1 MTNLSKRVNIP
12 TTDPATMGAAPPA
25 EAVSALPITPA
36 DQFAEQT
43 KCGCKRNAEG
53 VAKDKNNENRA
64 GRAELVQPPPAGLP
78 AVVEQ
83 QPPAGPIV
91 MAHHA
96 HVSPDNLIQAR
107 AILAGF
113 DQRLVKQ
120 NMLEMFHLDGVDLD
134 FRRRN
139 LGRNNLLE
147 KLKSWMAARA
157 LCEVCNGEANESAHI
172 QICERCLR
180 GWHFKCDE
188 SMRVMGPDE
197 DWYCRNCGQ

>member
-1 MTNLSKRVNIP
+1 LTNLSKRVNIP
-12 TTDPATMGAAPPA
+12 TTDPATM
-25 EAVSALPITPA
+25 
-36 DQFAEQT
+36 
-43 KCGCKRNAEG
+43 KCGCKRTAEG
-53 VAKDKNNENRA
+53 VAKDKHNKNRA
-64 GRAELVQPPPAGLP
+64 GQAELVQPPPAGLP

-83 QPPAGPIV
+83 QPPAVVEQQPPAVVEQQPPAGPIV

-96 HVSPDNLIQAR
+96 HVPSDNLIQAR

-113 DQRLVKQ
+113 DRRQVKQ
-120 NMLEMFHLDGVDLD
+120 SMLAMFHLDGVDLD

-139 LGRNNLLE
+139 LGRNGLLE

-180 GWHFKCDE
+180 GWHFKCDK
-188 SMRVMGPDE
+188 SMPVMGPAE
-197 DWYCRNCGQ
+197 DWYCGNCGQ